1 MPALADVCD
10 ATGRASRAD
19 AVLTMVQS
27 RLIPLLPDGSV
38 QDAGRATWSLTSVPY
53 PGGSGVLRYDARGF
67 AGPESERELDTCLA
81 VMSTSDAPWT
91 VRVWDH
97 LGGDVLRSQLEGRG
111 FLVQSSRPVVWLD
124 LPGPVLAPQGPP
136 GAQVREVGSA
146 RDLRDWAAVHGRALE
161 VPPAARAALAV
172 APRTPSS
179 FSLLAVVGG
188 RPCGVLSLASADGV
202 AVLYHLG
209 VLPGARR
216 QGLGRLLVETGIA
229 RARAR
234 GMRACVAVPSLAAA
248 HLAASL
254 GAVEVA
260 RVTDMV
266 PGPARAS

>member
-19 AVLTMVQS
+19 AALTMVQS

-91 VRVWDH
+91 VKVWDH

-124 LPGPVLAPQGPP
+124 LSGPVLAPLGPP
-136 GAQVREVGSA
+136 DTQVREVCSA
-146 RDLRDWAAVHGRALE
+146 QDLRDWAAVHGRALD
-161 VPPAARAALAV
+161 VPRPPA
-172 APRTPSS
+172 
-179 FSLLAVVGG
+179 
-188 RPCGVLSLASADGV
+188 PC
-202 AVLYHLG
+202 
-209 VLPGARR
+209 
-216 QGLGRLLVETGIA
+216 
-229 RARAR
+229 
-234 GMRACVAVPSLAAA
+234 
-248 HLAASL
+248 
-254 GAVEVA
+254 
-260 RVTDMV
+260 
-266 PGPARAS
+266 

>member
-1 MPALADVCD
+1 M
-10 ATGRASRAD
+10 D

-38 QDAGRATWSLTSVPY
+38 QDTGRATWSLASVPY
-53 PGGSGVLRYDARGF
+53 PGASGVLRYDARGF

-97 LGGDVLRSQLEGRG
+97 LGGDVLRSQLERRG
-111 FLVQSSRPVVWLD
+111 FLAQSTRPVVWLD
-124 LPGPVLAPQGPP
+124 LPGPVLAPLGPP
-136 GAQVREVGSA
+136 GTRVREVTSA
-146 RDLRDWAAVHGRALE
+146 QDVRDWASVHARALD
-161 VPPAARAALAV
+161 VPPAARAVLTG
-172 APRTPSS
+172 APRMPSS
-179 FSLLAVVGG
+179 LSLLAVVGD

-202 AVLYHLG
+202 TVLYHLG

-229 RARAR
+229 HARAR
-234 GMRACVAVPSLAAA
+234 GMRACVAVPSAAA
-248 HLAASL
+248 SRLAASL

-260 RVTDMV
+260 RVTEMV